1 MLEGAPPDLDD
12 PNLLP
17 PTQPDRLER
26 ITALLRRVRDLR
38 LDAEDWEARRK
49 VANAEI
55 NDLTFRQLPE
65 LFQQAA
71 TTNVGLAPEGNLPGF
86 QATLKPYHKAN
97 ISAEWPLE
105 KRIDGFNHL
114 RDMGGADLVRNTII
128 VEFGRGED
136 EMALRLADWLIAN
149 GMSYTRSMTVPWASL
164 TAWLREQCLKFR
176 RDFTRDQ
183 LEAIGATVGH
193 VVEVKQVKS

>member
-12 PNLLP
+12 PTLLQP
-17 PTQPDRLER
+17 AQPDRLER

-49 VANAEI
+49 AANAEI

-86 QATLKPYHKAN
+86 QATLKPYHKAV
-97 ISAEWPLE
+97 ISAEWPPE
-105 KRIDGFNHL
+105 QQEAGYVAL
-114 RDMGGADLVRNTII
+114 RNMGGADLVRNTIT
-128 VEFGRGED
+128 VEFARGED
-136 EMALRLADWLIAN
+136 QLADELASYVRSLGLPCQRGQSVHWGTLTSWLK
-149 GMSYTRSMTVPWASL
+149 
-164 TAWLREQCLKFR
+164 EQCLKFR

-193 VVEVKQVKS
+193 VVEVKQVK